1 MCSLREMIE
10 VVKDESGSFEMGRE
24 LGLDFVEGCKNHG
37 SIECIQMGR
46 VFLFLFFFN
55 RTLKILR

>member
-24 LGLDFVEGCKNHG
+24 LGLDFVEDYKNHW

-46 VFLFLFFFN
+46 FFFLFFFN